1 MRTAPSPARNQSHLR
16 RQIAALERLQAT
28 RRAMVEEQKRQLDE
42 AVERADRELENLRAQ
57 QTMRT
62 V

>member
-1 MRTAPSPARNQSHLR
+1 MRTALSPARSQSHLR
-16 RQIAALERLQAT
+16 RQIAALERLQVT

-42 AVERADRELENLRAQ
+42 AVKRADRELENLRAQ